1 MTSIA
6 PLAIPPQ
13 IAALA
18 QSDTLDSTLPAPV
31 ATGWTDR
38 DALIP
43 DLSQTSSELNQL
55 QSLSAMPSTIPAP
68 TLPTTQQQTQ
78 AQQAAALPP
87 LKQDFY
93 ADGDDGE

>member
-1 MTSIA
+1 MTSIL
-6 PLAIPPQ
+6 PVAIPAQ
-13 IAALA
+13 IAALGLPEA
-18 QSDTLDSTLPAPV
+18 LDSTLPAPV
-31 ATGWTDR
+31 STAWTGR

-43 DLSQTSSELNQL
+43 DLAQTSSELNQL
-55 QSLSAMPSTIPAP
+55 QGLSAMPSTIPAP
-68 TLPTTQQQTQ
+68 TLPTTQQQTA

>member
-1 MTSIA
+1 MTSIGSIA
-6 PLAIPPQ
+6 LPPQ
-13 IAALA
+13 IAAVA
-18 QSDTLDSTLPAPV
+18 QPEALDSTLPAPV

-38 DALIP
+38 DAMIP
-43 DLSQTSSELNQL
+43 DLADASSELNQL
-55 QSLSAMPSTIPAP
+55 QSLSAMPSAIPAP

>member
-1 MTSIA
+1 MTSILPVA
-6 PLAIPPQ
+6 TVPQ

-18 QSDTLDSTLPAPV
+18 QPIELDSTLPAPV

-38 DALIP
+38 DAMIP
-43 DLSQTSSELNQL
+43 DLADTSSELNQL
-55 QSLSAMPSTIPAP
+55 QSLSAMPSAIPAP

>member
-1 MTSIA
+1 MTSIL
-6 PLAIPPQ
+6 PLAVPPS

-18 QSDTLDSTLPAPV
+18 QPVELDSALPAAP
-31 ATGWTDR
+31 ASGWTDR
-38 DALIP
+38 DAMIP
-43 DLSQTSSELNQL
+43 DLADTSSELNQL